1 MPAAPD
7 DFQALWR
14 ERLASGSKL
23 SAKALAQALKE
34 DTSRLAKVAPLLH
47 DTLSTVR
54 VSAIR
59 AFEEIAALKPHAV
72 APYAQQVVE
81 ALAAPEPDAQASAL
95 GALGH
100 IAHHARAEAALA
112 LPLISDLLER
122 AKRPALREE
131 AARCLGK
138 IGAEMPESA
147 SAAAQR
153 LAKALAHAKSPRASQ
168 EVREILAALEG
179 LLPHLSLDARAS
191 LGPAVAP
198 MRAHPNIQV
207 RERAGRLARAL
218 SP

>member
-1 MPAAPD
+1 MPASPD

-34 DTSRLAKVAPLLH
+34 DPERLAKIAPLMR
-47 DTLSTVR
+47 DPLSTVR
-54 VSAIR
+54 VSALR
-59 AFEEIAALKPHAV
+59 GFEEIAANKPGHV
-72 APYAQQVVE
+72 APYAQAIVE

-95 GALGH
+95 ATLGH
-100 IAHHARAEAALA
+100 IAHHAHAEAALA

-131 AARCLGK
+131 AARCLGR

-147 SAAAQR
+147 APAAHR
-153 LAKALAHAKSPRASQ
+153 LAKALGQAKSPRASQ
-168 EVREILAALEG
+168 EVREILASLET
-179 LLPHLSLDARAS
+179 LLPYLSDADRAA
-191 LGPAVAP
+191 LANAVAP
-198 MRAHPNIQV
+198 MRGHPNIQV
-207 RERAGRLARAL
+207 RERAGRLAKAL

>member
-1 MPAAPD
+1 MSAAPD

-34 DTSRLAKVAPLLH
+34 DPGRVAKVAPLLH
-47 DTLSTVR
+47 DPLSTVR
-54 VSAIR
+54 ISALR
-59 AFEEIAALKPHAV
+59 AFDEVASLKPALV

-81 ALAAPEPDAQASAL
+81 ALAAPEADAQASAL

-112 LPLISDLLER
+112 LPLISELLQR

-131 AARCLGK
+131 AARCLGR

-147 SAAAQR
+147 DSAAER
-153 LAKALAHAKSPRASQ
+153 LADALGHAKSPRASQ

-179 LLPHLSLDARAS
+179 LLPHLTAQARAS
-191 LGPAVAP
+191 LGNAVSP

-207 RERAGRLARAL
+207 RERAGRLSRAL
-218 SP
+218 SA